1 MKRLLRL
8 SFFLVLVTFL
18 FSNISYGSSIIK
30 YLEQNTMMASS
41 EESSGVP
48 APPAPSQTQYC
59 GYTKL
64 TRSTPPSGTVYYWQ
78 TSSTGTSTSNSSSA
92 HNVYNNGYVYL
103 RALNGTTWSSAT
115 SIYVNVKQTIDNPT
129 VNTSVS
135 RCGSGT
141 VSMAATPPTNA
152 YIKWYQGSTYKSSNE
167 TYSPTISTTTTYTVK
182 SYQNG
187 CYSSGVNVTAT
198 VKARPSIPTASNNS
212 RCGAGTVALT
222 ATPPSGAT
230 VKWYEGTTVRATGNN
245 YSPSISS
252 TKTYTVKAVKDGC
265 YSGGRDVTATI
276 KELPYLSVT
285 QTSNARCGTGNIDL
299 NTSPSPS
306 TATVVWEYENG
317 GTFYTGNTYT
327 ANLTSE
333 GDDVTYKVYASL
345 NGCNSTKGTISA
357 TSKPIPANPTASNE
371 SRCGT
376 GTLALSATPPS
387 GSTVKWYQGTTYKA
401 SGNSYTTPSIS
412 STTTYT
418 AKSVLD
424 GCYSSGKSVVATVK
438 AIPAIPTAS
447 NKSRCGNGTVAL
459 TATPPSGATVKWYA
473 AGVYKATGNT
483 YTTPSITNNTT
494 YTAKS
499 EKDGCISS
507 AKSVT
512 AIVNAQPANPTPTN
526 NSICGTGKVTLS
538 ATPPSGSTVEWSEGG
553 AFKASGN
560 SFLTPTLSTSKT
572 YTAKSYNTECYSTG
586 VSVTAT
592 IKPVPDDP
600 TAVDNSRCGSG
611 TVELS
616 ATPPSGATIEWFEG
630 GNSKATGN
638 SYTTQTLTSNRT
650 YIAKSVKDGCPSTG
664 VNVTAIIKEIP
675 YMVLT
680 TNQEFCGLGTH
691 NITVTPTPSS
701 ATIVWMKGN
710 STIYTGNTKP
720 VEFTDYDDA
729 EAYNVYANLNG
740 CNSGTASINA
750 TVKVKPTSPTVSD
763 ANRVEPGV
771 VSLSASSVT
780 PSTSTINWIN
790 TSTSLTDHTG
800 SSYAPDLNVTTT
812 YNVVSHYEGCDGDPV
827 SVTAEIIPLN
837 ITNTSYTNGDDYL
850 LQDTYTPAGENNTY
864 DNFNV
869 DGTGGSFNINLFS
882 NAPWSLEDI
891 PEWVEISPEHQS
903 GNAPTSGITHTIP
916 VSYNSNF
923 NADERIESLNVVAAG
938 KTVPI
943 YFSQSSPTLDITI
956 DPSSY
961 VSLEATNFRG
971 ADATAYTLNATD
983 GIVSYTINTDVPWT
997 LQIEDDFSVIDHIR
1011 ETSGITGVTSNF
1023 SHGANFANNKLAI
1036 FRLQHEGKPI
1046 KTLCFRKEAVAFFE
1060 SASELNSVQ
1069 TTSYGEHGRV
1079 MSQGIQYYD
1088 RLGKPTQSIVRNIHA
1103 NNIIASQTI
1112 YDDHGRAWINTLPS
1126 VVNQQSLD
1134 YINDF
1139 VNMDYLNANNEMDPY
1154 SPAGIYYSAYN
1165 SIEDFVP
1172 EDSKPFTKVEY
1183 SETFPGATRKAYMP
1197 GEVTS
1202 DKFSTG
1208 FTVSAS
1214 PDELLNHP
1222 LYKQKD
1228 ISLLT
1233 LEQVSEGADDNHP
1246 LYLNL
1251 SKSVSVDVMGNE
1263 IVTYFDAEG
1272 RTIANCMSSISPDFT
1287 DIASYTINME
1297 DGNDYIDIHLPT
1309 GPATYTLTKVGAWE
1323 HMARNLLTD
1332 DLVDDDGNA
1341 ANIVL
1346 GPGFY
1351 RIISLTDNQSGQS
1364 FHTSLGY
1371 KYYSFSTYDDAGR
1384 LIRTISPEHVKQ
1396 ISNNQLSASDID
1408 NLVTRNTYNVLGWLL
1423 ESFSPD
1429 EGTTKYIYRKDG
1441 KLLYSQNELQREE
1454 NNFSYTN
1461 YDEHGRPVEMGEY
1474 EESTSGG
1481 LHFETLQTVPG
1492 LLMRTYTPGEGL
1504 NGSPER
1510 CIDST
1515 ITIYGENDDF
1525 LPREQRFT
1533 RGRVSKTQNRN
1544 TTTWYSYNYD
1554 GSVAWILQEID
1565 GLNLYDNGTGNDV
1578 STPGIE
1584 DVDDLITIDYTYDF
1598 SGNVTDVVYQKWK
1611 PDEFTHFY
1619 EYDLDNRLKTVYT
1632 KDNGGEKMLQARY
1645 EYYAHGPLKRVEL
1658 AEDVQGIDYIYN
1670 IHGWLK
1676 SINNPNGADP
1686 GYDGMNEHY
1695 EIATDIF
1702 KMAIDYYENDYASGD
1717 INVGNAESGMGNY
1730 DGNIAQIRY
1739 LNEKLDEALA
1749 SGSQNA
1755 WQYTYDERN
1764 FLAEATFGSVP
1775 LGNSFTT
1782 ATNHAYSVFGST
1794 PGTPITYDANGNIK
1808 NLARNNGAGTLMD
1821 QFTYHYKTDFINR
1834 LAWVEDGSGYTDTE
1848 TGDLKSH
1855 TSSTNYVYNK
1865 IGQLVHDKTGKNG
1878 DEHEFIYD
1886 VYGKV
1891 TKVRDKNG
1899 VVADYQ
1905 YNDAGFRVKK
1915 KNYQD
1920 NTTTWYVRDASG
1932 SILATYE
1939 TINNATE
1946 LAEVQLYASGRI
1958 GMAKASGGTIV
1969 QYQYELTDHLG
1980 NVRATIAKN
1989 GNDVDILTSTDY
2001 YPFGMEMPGRDYRSA
2016 EAYRF
2021 GYQGQFAEKDEET
2034 GYNSFELRLYDN
2046 RLGRWLSTDP
2056 MYEFYSPYLANGNN
2070 PINIIDPTGGIG
2082 RPWFEN
2088 RLTGELL
2095 YLDDDVY
2102 EEQGHPGTQ
2111 WTILGE
2117 GDNYYFGEEAY
2128 LKASLMLCLDYDDI
2142 KTFDWIDD
2150 GMVYFS
2156 AKQANEFLSEF
2167 GYTFVPF
2174 RYYKLKGLQH
2184 NGYPIL
2190 NSGAAASHENISNT
2204 IVVTYG
2210 QYLSKNTTTLHNS
2223 KMLDWGNE
2231 VMGYSDISVHTLW
2244 YLGWG
2249 NNDLRNLFNFGG
2261 KVYDY
2266 RYNQKSTNTKNTIFY
2281 GWDEVPAGYNKR
2293 LERWR
2298 GKY

>member
-983 GIVSYTINTDVPWT
+983 GIVSYTINTDVSWT
-997 LQIEDDFSVIDHIR
+997 LQIEDDFSVIEQIHN
-1011 ETSGITGVTSNF
+1011 TSGNAGTQSNF
-1023 SHGANFANNKLAI
+1023 LHSSNFGNSKLAVL
-1036 FRLQHEGKPI
+1036 RLQHEGQLL

-1060 SASELNSVQ
+1060 SVSELNSVQ

-1088 RLGKPTQSIVRNIHA
+1088 RLGKPTQSIARNIHA

-1112 YDDHGRAWINTLPS
+1112 YDEYGRAWISTLPS
-1126 VVNQQSLD
+1126 VVDQQNLD

-1139 VNMDYLNANNEMDPY
+1139 INMDYLYANNEMDPY
-1154 SPAGIYYSAYN
+1154 SPAGMYYSAYN

-1172 EDSKPFTKVEY
+1172 EDSKPYSKVEF
-1183 SETFPGATRKAYMP
+1183 SETFPGAVRKGFMP
-1197 GEVTS
+1197 GEVTHTQ
-1202 DKFSTG
+1202 FSTG

-1222 LYKQKD
+1222 LYAQKD
-1228 ISLLT
+1228 ISLIT
-1233 LEQVSEGADDNHP
+1233 LDQLFDGDDTNHP
-1246 LYLNL
+1246 LYTNIT
-1251 SKSVSVDVMGNE
+1251 KSVSVDVMGKE
-1263 IVTYFDAEG
+1263 SVTYFDAEG
-1272 RTIANCMSSISPDFT
+1272 RVIANCMSSNSPD
-1287 DIASYTINME
+1287 ISVNAHYTINME
-1297 DGNDYIDIHLPT
+1297 GGNDYIDIHLPRKSSNYSITKT
-1309 GPATYTLTKVGAWE
+1309 GTWVHE
-1323 HMARNLLTD
+1323 VRNLLD
-1332 DLVDDDGNA
+1332 DEQVDIGSHGT
-1341 ANIVL
+1341 ISL
-1346 GPGFY
+1346 PPGFY
-1351 RIISLTDNQSGQS
+1351 RIISHSYNSEGQDFSLT
-1364 FHTSLGY
+1364 LGY
-1371 KYYSFSTYDDAGR
+1371 KYYSFNAYDEAGR
-1384 LIRTISPEHVKQ
+1384 LKRNISPEHVKQ
-1396 ISNNQLSASDID
+1396 ICSGDLAAADID
-1408 NLVTRNTYNVLGWLL
+1408 KYVGINFYNTIGRLIKTY
-1423 ESFSPD
+1423 SPD
-1429 EGTTKYIYRKDG
+1429 VDATNYIYRKDG
-1441 KLLYSQNELQREE
+1441 KIRFSQNKLQKDEGKY
-1454 NNFSYTN
+1454 SYTN
-1461 YDEHGRPVEMGEY
+1461 YDRLGRQVEAGEY
-1474 EESTSGG
+1474 EEPETGG
-1481 LHFETLQTVPG
+1481 KTFNNLDSDFTLIEAANVAGDGIQGSDNCSQQNYTIFSDIDNQ
-1492 LLMRTYTPGEGL
+1492 LSRT
-1504 NGSPER
+1504 
-1510 CIDST
+1510 
-1515 ITIYGENDDF
+1515 
-1525 LPREQRFT
+1525 QQHT
-1533 RGRVSKTQNRN
+1533 RGRVSKTQNAN
-1544 TTTWYSYNYD
+1544 NTTWYSYNYD
-1554 GSVAWILQEID
+1554 GSVAWVIQEID
-1565 GLNLYDNGTGNDV
+1565 GFDQNNDGYSNSV
-1578 STPGIE
+1578 ATSGIE
-1584 DVDDLITIDYTYDF
+1584 DYGDLITIDYTYNY
-1598 SGNVTDVVYQKWK
+1598 SGQVTEVIYQQDKS
-1611 PDEFTHFY
+1611 DEFIHFY

-1632 KDNGGEKMLQARY
+1632 QADEAEKTMQARY
-1645 EYYAHGPLKRVEL
+1645 EYYAHGPLKRIEL
-1658 AEDVQGIDYIYN
+1658 CEYVQGIDYIYN

-1676 SINNPNGADP
+1676 SINNPAGDDP
-1686 GYDGMNEHY
+1686 GYEGTAEHSG
-1695 EIATDIF
+1695 IASDIF
-1702 KMAIDYYENDYASGD
+1702 KMALDYYHNDYSSSD
-1717 INVGNAESGMGNY
+1717 IDLGTNEETMENY

-1739 LNEKLDEALA
+1739 LNEKLDDNLQADY
-1749 SGSQNA
+1749 QNA
-1755 WQYTYDERN
+1755 WKYTYDERN
-1764 FLAEATFGSVP
+1764 FLSGAYFGSIAP
-1775 LGNSFTT
+1775 GSRINY
-1782 ATNHAYSVFGST
+1782 AANYGYSVFGTT
-1794 PGTPITYDANGNIK
+1794 PGTPIAYDANGNIK
-1808 NLARNNGAGTLMD
+1808 NLARRDGSGSDMD
-1821 QFTYHYKTDFINR
+1821 RFTYHYESQFINR
-1834 LAWVEDGSGYTDTE
+1834 LNWVEDVSGYTNDV
-1848 TGDLKSH
+1848 GDLKTH
-1855 TSSTNYVYNK
+1855 TANNYEYNS
-1865 IGQLVHDKTGKNG
+1865 IGQLKIDYHGNQVFN
-1878 DEHEFIYD
+1878 YN
-1886 VYGKV
+1886 VYGK
-1891 TKVRDKNG
+1891 TTSIFNEGSGTPLAEYTYDDR
-1899 VVADYQ
+1899 
-1905 YNDAGFRVKK
+1905 GFRLRK
-1915 KNYQD
+1915 YD
-1920 NTTTWYVRDASG
+1920 RNTGTKTWYVRDLG
-1932 SILATYE
+1932 GNVLATYTE
-1939 TINNATE
+1939 THA
-1946 LAEVQLYASGRI
+1946 QLPLLKEQPIYGSGRI
-1958 GMAKASGGTIV
+1958 GMATTTNGAITN
-1969 QYQYELTDHLG
+1969 YLYELSDHLG
-1980 NVRATIAKN
+1980 NVRATVSRN
-1989 GNDVDILTSTDY
+1989 GAVVDILTSTDY
-2001 YPFGMEMPGRDYRSA
+2001 YPGGMEMPGRDYRTA

-2021 GYQGQFAEKDEET
+2021 GYQGQF
-2034 GYNSFELRLYDN
+2034 
-2046 RLGRWLSTDP
+2046 
-2056 MYEFYSPYLANGNN
+2056 
-2070 PINIIDPTGGIG
+2070 
-2082 RPWFEN
+2082 
-2088 RLTGELL
+2088 
-2095 YLDDDVY
+2095 
-2102 EEQGHPGTQ
+2102 
-2111 WTILGE
+2111 
-2117 GDNYYFGEEAY
+2117 
-2128 LKASLMLCLDYDDI
+2128 
-2142 KTFDWIDD
+2142 
-2150 GMVYFS
+2150 
-2156 AKQANEFLSEF
+2156 
-2167 GYTFVPF
+2167 
-2174 RYYKLKGLQH
+2174 
-2184 NGYPIL
+2184 
-2190 NSGAAASHENISNT
+2190 
-2204 IVVTYG
+2204 
-2210 QYLSKNTTTLHNS
+2210 
-2223 KMLDWGNE
+2223 
-2231 VMGYSDISVHTLW
+2231 
-2244 YLGWG
+2244 
-2249 NNDLRNLFNFGG
+2249 
-2261 KVYDY
+2261 
-2266 RYNQKSTNTKNTIFY
+2266 
-2281 GWDEVPAGYNKR
+2281 
-2293 LERWR
+2293 
-2298 GKY
+2298 